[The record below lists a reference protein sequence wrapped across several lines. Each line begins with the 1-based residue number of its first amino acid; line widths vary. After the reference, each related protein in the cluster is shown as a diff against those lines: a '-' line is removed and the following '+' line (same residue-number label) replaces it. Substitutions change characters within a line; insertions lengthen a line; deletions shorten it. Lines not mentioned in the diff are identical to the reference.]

1 MSINKLII
9 DTLQPLGIPVQ
20 FQTYEGKETT
30 YITFFNYLEQGEEYS
45 DDIEEIT
52 GFYYQVDI
60 WGKGNLEKLKKDTV
74 NLLKKAGFIKR
85 TINDLYEPDIK
96 TFHKCC
102 RFFFNAKNEEVE

>member
-30 YITFFNYLEQGEEYS
+30 YITFFNYLEQGEKYS
-45 DDIEEIT
+45 DDLEEST

-60 WGKGNLEKLKKDTV
+60 WSKGNLEKLKKKTV
-74 NLLKKAGFIKR
+74 KLLKNAGFIKR
-85 TINDLYEPDIK
+85 TINDLYEPDTK

-102 RFFFNAKNEEVE
+102 RFFFNVKNEEDE